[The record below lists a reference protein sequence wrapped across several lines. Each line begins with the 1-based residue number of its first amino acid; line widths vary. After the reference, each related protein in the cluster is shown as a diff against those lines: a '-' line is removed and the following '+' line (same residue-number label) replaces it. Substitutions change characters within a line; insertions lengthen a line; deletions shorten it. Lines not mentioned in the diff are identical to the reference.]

1 MLNYVDVGVWMTLRA
16 SYGEVKV
23 GSQENGAIGMARLA
37 WLVSQGSLAG
47 RAKNH
52 HWLLWRDGAGDDPPS
67 HKDLDWTCGQSS
79 LIRDPKQGIC
89 FNFSMNMSRK
99 LGVALFKELLPPPS
113 GFRKVLPGAL
123 AMIAAAE
130 GAGTL
135 IGDLRLSSGTYSG
148 GYTYFDAASG
158 GDLTRNVPGA
168 PVNVNSNFIAVT
180 QNADGASPESATDIG
195 LQTFSSSTVI
205 RQLNRFAADQDGP
218 GAGGGPQRAGAV
230 QWTVDLSPLGGYL
243 STNDLDLT
251 ALDLRLR
258 TDPSDDAKE
267 YDVYLSYT
275 NVSETISLAGL
286 STSATTAGDDNYD
299 NFWFP
304 AQSVAE
310 GGIANGTHKV
320 IERDFTGDMDI
331 TVDLL
336 ALYDAG
342 VTELNVIMAS
352 GAFLSGRTIGV
363 LEGSGLSI
371 DTAPIPEPGVGL
383 LVMVGSFGLLRRR
396 R

>member
-1 MLNYVDVGVWMTLRA
+1 M
-16 SYGEVKV
+16 
-23 GSQENGAIGMARLA
+23 
-37 WLVSQGSLAG
+37 
-47 RAKNH
+47 
-52 HWLLWRDGAGDDPPS
+52 
-67 HKDLDWTCGQSS
+67 
-79 LIRDPKQGIC
+79 
-89 FNFSMNMSRK
+89 MNMLRK
-99 LGVALFKELLPPPS
+99 LEPIFFKGILPPLS
-113 GFRKVLPGAL
+113 GLRMGLPAAVTAAL
-123 AMIAAAE
+123 ALITTAE

-135 IGDLRLSSGTYSG
+135 IGDLRLSSGAYSG
-148 GYTYFDAASG
+148 GFTYFDPASG
-158 GDLTRNVPGA
+158 GDLTRNVSGA
-168 PVNVNSNFIAVT
+168 PVNVNSSFIAVT
-180 QNADGASPESATDIG
+180 QNAGGASPDSGTDIG
-195 LQTFSSSTVI
+195 LQTYSSSTVI
-205 RQLNRFAADQDGP
+205 RQLNRYAADQDGP
-218 GAGGGPQRAGAV
+218 GPAGGPQRAGAV

-243 STNDLDLT
+243 STNNLDLT

-258 TDPSDDAKE
+258 TDPSDDAQE

-275 NVSETISLAGL
+275 NASETISLAGL

-342 VTELNVIMAS
+342 VTEFNLIMAS

-371 DTAPIPEPGVGL
+371 DTAAIPEPAAGL
-383 LVMVGSFGLLRRR
+383 LVMLGSLGLLRRR
-396 R
+396 RSAVGR